1 MVAVLAGTNPT
12 GDATGEFTPTWP
24 PASVVLTVQ
33 ATHTNT
39 ALLPTRC
46 LWENI
51 SGAAC
56 MGQGSSLP
64 LCRQAIE

>member
-1 MVAVLAGTNPT
+1 MAAVLAGTNPT

-24 PASVVLTVQ
+24 LASVVLTVQ

-39 ALLPTRC
+39 ALLPPRC

-56 MGQGSSLP
+56 MDRAA
-64 LCRQAIE
+64 LCLCVDKP